1 MDAAAQNTWKIGDR
15 HLTDADVVE
24 ALLCR
29 DRQVT
34 KAFFYARC
42 RPLFTAVQRRYY
54 TDCEDVD
61 ELISEIYLYVM
72 TPGRRTGRCKLEG
85 FGFRCSLATWLKI
98 VTEHY
103 CHQVY
108 GRKVE
113 FDENISVDSDRCT
126 QVEPSLEIDVSV
138 QNSEDLDKVL
148 ASMGNDRYRQ
158 LIRLRYQHGLTNEET
173 AQRLDMTIANYYNKH
188 KLAKEQFRQALRKE
202 GLI

>member
-1 MDAAAQNTWKIGDR
+1 MDAATQYTWNIGDR
-15 HLTDADVVE
+15 QLSDADVVE
-24 ALLCR
+24 ALLRR

-34 KAFFYARC
+34 KTFLYVRC
-42 RPLFTAVQRRYY
+42 RPLFTALQRRYY
-54 TDCEDVD
+54 TDCEGVD

-113 FDENISVDSDRCT
+113 VDENIPADSDRCAR
-126 QVEPSLEIDVSV
+126 VEPSLEIDASA
-138 QNSEDLDKVL
+138 QNSEDLDRVL

-158 LIRLRYQHGLTNEET
+158 LIRLRYQQGLTNEET
-173 AQRLDMTIANYYNKH
+173 AQRLDMTMANYYNKH

>member
-1 MDAAAQNTWKIGDR
+1 MDIRKFIKFVLVKMDAAAQNTWKIGDR
-15 HLTDADVVE
+15 QLTDAEVVE

-29 DRQVT
+29 DREVT
-34 KAFFYARC
+34 KVFLYARC

-113 FDENISVDSDRCT
+113 FDENISVDSDRCA

-148 ASMGNDRYRQ
+148 ASMGKTVTVGSYACA
-158 LIRLRYQHGLTNEET
+158 IS
-173 AQRLDMTIANYYNKH
+173 MV
-188 KLAKEQFRQALRKE
+188 
-202 GLI
+202 